1 MLARKI
7 IHIDMDAFYASV
19 EQRDNPQLR
28 GKPVIVAWRGNRSVV
43 CAASYEARKFGVRS
57 AMPAVRAERLCPNAV
72 FLPPDFPR
80 YRAVSLQ
87 VREIFKRHTDLIEPL
102 SLDEAYLDVSE
113 NKTGLPTATQVAR
126 TIREQIRSELGL
138 TASAG
143 VAPNKFLAK
152 IASDWKKPDGLFV
165 IQPEEIDSFLLSLPV
180 DRLPG
185 VGKVTEE
192 KLKLLLEATLHRHS
206 ERAIDSNSDL
216 VLDSNSD
223 LTSDSHSA
231 LALHCHS
238 ERSEEPLRGSA
249 TTPLRHSERSRPTLS
264 SRPAP
269 AGRSAREV
277 EESLRRSERVEE
289 SLRRSATTA
298 LRHSEQSE
306 ESLRHSAIAPL
317 RHSEQREESLRR
329 SAITPLRHSEQ
340 SEESLF
346 NAPTSSHPPT
356 VADLRKLDLPTLEGR
371 FGRYG
376 VRLYELARGI
386 DNSDVV
392 PDRPTQSIS
401 AEDTFEQDVLL
412 AEMEP
417 MIRKLAQHTWTAS
430 RKESRIARTVVLKL
444 KTSEFKIL
452 TRSHT
457 PTSPPTSCDELT
469 NIALSLRGRVSLSPH
484 QRFRLVGVGLSN
496 FCDPEDRSAQSALF
510 A

>member
-1 MLARKI
+1 MRARKI

-19 EQRDNPQLR
+19 EQRDNPELR
-28 GKPVIVAWRGNRSVV
+28 SKPVIVAWRGNRSVV

-57 AMPAVRAERLCPNAV
+57 AMAAVQAERLCPNGI

-126 TIREQIRSELGL
+126 TIREQIRSELSL

-165 IQPEEIDSFLLSLPV
+165 IQPEEVDSFLLSLRV

-185 VGKVTEE
+185 VGKVTEQ
-192 KLKLLLEATLHRHS
+192 KLKQLEVQT
-206 ERAIDSNSDL
+206 I
-216 VLDSNSD
+216 
-223 LTSDSHSA
+223 
-231 LALHCHS
+231 
-238 ERSEEPLRGSA
+238 
-249 TTPLRHSERSRPTLS
+249 
-264 SRPAP
+264 
-269 AGRSAREV
+269 
-277 EESLRRSERVEE
+277 
-289 SLRRSATTA
+289 
-298 LRHSEQSE
+298 
-306 ESLRHSAIAPL
+306 
-317 RHSEQREESLRR
+317 
-329 SAITPLRHSEQ
+329 
-340 SEESLF
+340 
-346 NAPTSSHPPT
+346 
-356 VADLRKLDLPTLEGR
+356 ADLRPIDLATLEGR

-386 DNSDVV
+386 DTSEVV

-401 AEDTFEQDVLL
+401 SEDTFEQDVLL
-412 AEMEP
+412 AGLAP
-417 MIRKLAQHTWTAS
+417 MIRKLAEHTWTVS
-430 RKESRIARTVVLKL
+430 RKDSRIARTVVLKL

-452 TRSHT
+452 TRSYT
-457 PTSPPTSCDELT
+457 PSSPPSSCEELT
-469 NIALSLRGRVSLSPH
+469 KIALSLLERVALSPQ

-496 FCDPEDRSAQSALF
+496 FCDPEDASSQSALF
-510 A
+510 T